1 MRWLLPLLG
10 AKLDSFYLA
19 YAFVADLCAAS
30 CSFVRFVRVCATG
43 PTCRGRRP
51 CTPLLPPLLLPPPR
65 PPLPLRHP
73 RSRPARLRLGG
84 KATCPR
90 PLSFRH
96 LCALAWLL
104 LSAHLLLLRLL
115 IFFLPIPAPTSAVL
129 LYHHHLQLRPQAPHP
144 IRPWIEVQYSIRRT
158 PSSCSFV
165 VVQSSFSPL
174 LLLLRCRESFYSLDR
189 KSVV

>member
-1 MRWLLPLLG
+1 MYAMALELPLLPLLG
-10 AKLDSFYLA
+10 AKPDSFYLA
-19 YAFVADLCAAS
+19 WLTRSLLTCARFMFVR
-30 CSFVRFVRVCATG
+30 SFVSFVCATG

-51 CTPLLPPLLLPPPR
+51 CTPLLPLLLPPPR

-104 LSAHLLLLRLL
+104 LSAHLLLLLLLLL
-115 IFFLPIPAPTSAVL
+115 IFFFLPIPAPTSAVL

-144 IRPWIEVQYSIRRT
+144 IRPWIEVQY
-158 PSSCSFV
+158 
-165 VVQSSFSPL
+165 
-174 LLLLRCRESFYSLDR
+174 
-189 KSVV
+189 